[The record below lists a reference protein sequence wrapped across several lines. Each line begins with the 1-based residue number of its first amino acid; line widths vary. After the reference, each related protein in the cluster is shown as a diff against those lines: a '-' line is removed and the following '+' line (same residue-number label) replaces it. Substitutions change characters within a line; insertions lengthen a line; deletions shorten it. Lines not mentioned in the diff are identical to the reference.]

1 MLEPQEKNVP
11 KLSEKQLLVLANY
24 GTKIKVKANAVLI
37 NEGVKNF
44 DFYVILKGK
53 VAIYDPFNPKKP
65 VAIHKKN
72 GFTGDSDMLSDR
84 ASIFRAV
91 ALTDVEV
98 LKIPQTALKKI
109 LLEDA
114 SLNTLLISAFLLR
127 RENISKNEG
136 GVILIGSKF
145 SSKSFEARDFLTK
158 NHIRHTWLE
167 LEKDDTTEEITK
179 NFNINKE
186 DIPILISTNLEVLRK
201 VTIEDIAF
209 KMGLSSPIHNRI
221 YQVMVVGAGPAG
233 LAASVYGASEGL
245 DTIALDKLGPG
256 GQAGTTSKIENY
268 LGFPTGISG
277 SELAN
282 KAYLQAQKFG
292 CTISIPCE
300 AKKLSIYSTYF
311 ELTLS
316 DDSTI
321 KSKSVIAATGAKYRD
336 LAIENISYFKGR
348 GVYHSATAMEASNCK
363 KEDVI
368 VIVGGGNS
376 AGQAAIFMA
385 DYAIEIHILIRGK
398 NLSKSMS
405 SYLINRINSNPKIK
419 MHPHTEIFKLEGDNY
434 LERIHL
440 KNNLTKEVKSMEVN
454 HLFLFLG
461 AIPTNNWLPSAVCKD
476 SKGFIITGND
486 LTKEQLEDSKWPLER
501 SPFPLETCIPGLF
514 ATGDLRSESTKRVA
528 SSVGEGAMA
537 ISYIHSYLKN
547 Y

>member
-179 NFNINKE
+179 NFNLKIE
-186 DIPILISTNLEVLRK
+186 DIPILISTNLEVLK
-201 VTIEDIAF
+201 NVTIEDIAF
-209 KMGLSSPIHNRI
+209 KMGLSSPIQNRI

-419 MHPHTEIFKLEGDNY
+419 IHPHTEIFKLEGDNY

>member
-1 MLEPQEKNVP
+1 MLEPQNNVP

-53 VAIYDPFNPKKP
+53 VAIYDSFNPKEP

-91 ALTDVEV
+91 ALTDIEV
-98 LKIPQTALKKI
+98 LKITQTALKKI

-158 NHIRHTWLE
+158 NHIRHIWVE
-167 LEKDDTTEEITK
+167 LEKDDNTKKITK
-179 NFNINKE
+179 NFNLKIE
-186 DIPILISTNLEVLRK
+186 DIPILISTNLEVLK
-201 VTIEDIAF
+201 NVTIEDIAF
-209 KMGLSSPIHNRI
+209 KMGLSSPIQNRI

-300 AKKLSIYSTYF
+300 AKKLSIYPTYF

-316 DDSTI
+316 DNSTI
-321 KSKSVIAATGAKYRD
+321 RSKSVIAATGAKYRD

-363 KEDVI
+363 KEDII

-376 AGQAAIFMA
+376 AGQAAIYMA
-385 DYAIEIHILIRGK
+385 DYATEIHILIRGK

-405 SYLINRINSNPKIK
+405 SYLINRIDSNPKIK
-419 MHPHTEIFKLEGDNY
+419 IHPHTEIFKLEGDNY

-440 KNNLTKEVKSMEVN
+440 KNNLSKEVKSMDVN

-486 LTKEQLEDSKWPLER
+486 LTKEQLEDSKWLSER

-514 ATGDLRSESTKRVA
+514 ATGDLRSGSTKRVA

-547 Y
+547 N

>member
-316 DDSTI
+316 NDSTI